1 MLAWEWV
8 PVVEVLACIVPLR
21 MAPTELIL
29 LSVPKMMMVKL
40 SNRREKVHKLCRKGL
55 LDTCQYI
62 HVILKSMADTLWIET
77 QLKTSMNLLLTV
89 NNLHMQNILH
99 F

>member
-29 LSVPKMMMVKL
+29 LSVPQMMMVKL
-40 SNRREKVHKLCRKGL
+40 SNIARESTSYVIKG
-55 LDTCQYI
+55 C
-62 HVILKSMADTLWIET
+62 
-77 QLKTSMNLLLTV
+77 
-89 NNLHMQNILH
+89 
-99 F
+99 